1 MFKCEMP
8 SGKTVSVDAPSFR
21 VRMEALKEF
30 KAAKEELGYTAEEL
44 LAAKSITSV
53 DGKSINTRTLF
64 DPVEV
69 LYDWGIGDIQYFIEW
84 FMTLFFIEDK
94 MRERA
99 SNEAKKLMT
108 GEKSGMKSSS
118 NTPAKV

>member
-1 MFKCEMP
+1 MFKCELP

-44 LAAKSITSV
+44 LAAKSITAV
-53 DGKSINTRTLF
+53 DGNTINQATLF
-64 DPVEV
+64 DPVEI
-69 LYDWGIGDIQYFIEW
+69 LYNWQINDIQYFIEW

-99 SNEAKKLMT
+99 ANEAKKLMT
-108 GEKSGMKSSS
+108 GGQAGTKNSKG
-118 NTPAKV
+118 TPAKL

>member
-1 MFKCEMP
+1 MFKCDLP

-30 KAAKEELGYTAEEL
+30 KAAKDELGYTAEEL
-44 LAAKSITSV
+44 LAAKSITSIN
-53 DGKSINTRTLF
+53 GNTINTQTLF

-69 LYDWGIGDIQYFIEW
+69 LYDWTIGDIQYFIEW

-99 SNEAKKLMT
+99 SAEAKKLMT
-108 GEKSGMKSSS
+108 GEKSGMKSTKA
-118 NTPAKV
+118 TPAKV